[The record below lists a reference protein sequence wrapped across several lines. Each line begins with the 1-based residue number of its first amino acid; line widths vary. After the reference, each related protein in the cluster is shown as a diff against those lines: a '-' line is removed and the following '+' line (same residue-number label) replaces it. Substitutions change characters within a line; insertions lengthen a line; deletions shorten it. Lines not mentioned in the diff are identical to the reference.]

1 MVGAIKR
8 WLGIDALERENL
20 TLAYALKEARRRIG
34 ELQSGMDR
42 LRNTQEALAEKL
54 DERLTAEPE
63 KPKIIAKP
71 PAPKRVNWRQAR
83 EALEKASDMEDEQ

>member
-8 WLGIDALERENL
+8 WLGIEALEGENL
-20 TLAYALKEARRRIG
+20 KLAKAYLALGKRVAAAEEDSRQNLA
-34 ELQSGMDR
+34 
-42 LRNTQEALAEKL
+42 ALAELEK
-54 DERLTAEPE
+54 RLTAKPE

-83 EALEKASDMEDEQ
+83 EALEKANDVLEEE